1 MSAGPVAAASHV
13 GRLRNNSKVGQIQTC
28 CGWALPPPRS
38 GQSQRD
44 CVRQPKVAPNA
55 FGATLGV
62 RARNENNAN
71 GVVADIVR
79 EGLFPQDNEKHHE
92 DDQRPNGQ
100 ENAAE
105 VAKVNFVFA
114 FPIGSRQGINVRKL
128 FPES

>member
-1 MSAGPVAAASHV
+1 MSAGPAAAASQIR
-13 GRLRNNSKVGQIQTC
+13 RLRNNADVVQIQTRC
-28 CGWALPPPRS
+28 AWALPQPRA

-44 CVRQPKVAPNA
+44 CVRQPKVAPRA

-62 RARNENNAN
+62 RARDENNAN

-79 EGLFPQDNEKHHE
+79 EVLFPQDNEKHHE